1 MKKKKNKKKSKK
13 KIIIGAA
20 VILVAAG
27 GIRVVGQKN
36 AAENQT
42 PQVPVVTAET
52 GDVEEIVDASGTVG
66 SEEEKTYYSP
76 VNAEL
81 KTVSFS
87 QGDVVKKGTKL
98 IEFETENLEKDN
110 QRAELN
116 LKSTRSDIKDTV
128 NKSEKAD
135 KKQKDAKADVAEL
148 EKKVKDKKAY
158 VASLKSQISAAQ
170 AAAQRAAAAQ
180 ASAQAAAQA
189 QAQQQAAQE
198 KAQAEAKKQQEI
210 QSRYEAAIYT
220 YQTETLPQYQQQLDD
235 LNTQYNQAETAY
247 NQADTAYQMAF
258 SAWQTDNSE
267 ENTQAL
273 NEADSAR
280 SQAEITKEQAREA
293 YEDLKQQV
301 PQMPSLADFSED
313 TSGSVWDISDGT
325 DVDSSFSGDE
335 AGTGLDM
342 GSDNSAG
349 TDGAYA
355 SDESGE
361 DDSYSG
367 SSTGSV
373 SADTSALESAL
384 ETASD
389 ELAELQSDL
398 ASQKAV
404 AEADSTSL
412 TKEEK
417 DKLEVTDN
425 LSELDAKSAKE
436 LVKEGKK
443 GITAEFNGIVSRA
456 DIKEGASVSQGM
468 ELFTIQNTDKASVDV
483 NLSKYD
489 YDTVKEGQKAEI
501 TMGDNT
507 YEGTV
512 TRMSHIAVQN
522 EKGTPVISATVSIDN
537 PDEDIFLGVDAKV
550 KIHTAS
556 AKNVVLLPVEVVNI
570 GKEGSFCYVI
580 EDGLVTRRNITTGI
594 SSQDYVEV
602 TEGIK
607 AGEQVISD
615 LGDYTEGMA
624 VEAVQEGAEGA
635 GTAEDSG
642 TTAETTDVE
651 EADAAGT
658 KNETGDGAD
667 D

>member
-235 LNTQYNQAETAY
+235 LNAQYNQAETAY

-280 SQAEITKEQAREA
+280 SQAEIAKEQAREA

-313 TSGSVWDISDGT
+313 TSGSGWDISDGT

-489 YDTVKEGQKAEI
+489 YDTVKEGQKAEV